1 VNGEQQNAAEAL
13 AEELGKASGQAGLA
27 RVEQESRQEQGQRQ
41 EQPPEFGQ
49 GGARGGVGVGDET
62 LGVESAMELFALG
75 RERIG
80 RVVAGQRELIDQ
92 ALLTL
97 LCGGHALVEGV
108 PGVAKTLAVKTLARF
123 LSLAF
128 QRVQGTPDMMPADIL
143 GTNVFSPQTN
153 AFALHKGPVFTQF
166 LLADE
171 INRMPPRTQ
180 AALLEAMEERQVT
193 MDREAHALDAY
204 FTVFATQNPLEFE
217 GTYPLPEAQLDRF
230 LLKIRVGYPTLAEE
244 RVVLERHH
252 ASAEGKPLA
261 QIEIEP
267 IPFAVLARARAE
279 VAAVRVEPALFDYL
293 LAVVRRTREWP
304 AIALGASPRAA
315 AALLLVAK
323 GYAARDG
330 RDFMLPDDVKQAALP
345 VLRHRLSLRPEAEL
359 EGFDPDRVIADV
371 LAATALPK

>member
-1 VNGEQQNAAEAL
+1 VNEQVSGLDSGIAGGQETVGVASAL
-13 AEELGKASGQAGLA
+13 QLFELGRAQIGKVIA
-27 RVEQESRQEQGQRQ
+27 
-41 EQPPEFGQ
+41 GQ
-49 GGARGGVGVGDET
+49 G
-62 LGVESAMELFALG
+62 EL
-75 RERIG
+75 
-80 RVVAGQRELIDQ
+80 VDQ

-108 PGVAKTLAVKTLARF
+108 PGVAKTLGVKTLARF
-123 LSLAF
+123 LQLQF

-143 GTNVFSPQTN
+143 GTTVFNQRTSE
-153 AFALHKGPVFTQF
+153 FSLHKGPVFTQF

-180 AALLEAMEERQVT
+180 APLLESMEERQVT
-193 MDREAHALDAY
+193 MDGEAHRLDDF

-230 LLKIRVGYPTLAEE
+230 LLKIRVGYPALKDE
-244 RVVLERHH
+244 REILERHH
-252 ASAEGKPLA
+252 ASVEAKDLERREMELVDFSLLTA
-261 QIEIEP
+261 
-267 IPFAVLARARAE
+267 ARAE
-279 VAAVRVEPALFDYL
+279 ARAVRVEPALFDYL

-304 AIALGASPRAA
+304 TIALGASPRAA

-323 GYAARDG
+323 AYAARDG
-330 RDFMLPDDVKQAALP
+330 RDFLIPDDVKLAALP
-345 VLRHRLSLRPEAEL
+345 VLRHRLALRPEAEL